1 MMMERVQAWWHLD
14 PLALVVGGCIVLF
27 AALTLLYSSGYMAKA
42 GGRIRYNAY
51 IVLSLVT
58 ALGVVLTNHLL
69 VLLVCW
75 GLSGL
80 LLYLLIGY
88 GTKARTAATAQH
100 TLIIIGGSD
109 AFLLLGIVLIGTLSN
124 TFETQNIR
132 LSLEQPQAVYAFL
145 CLLIGVVAKAGAMP
159 LHTWLVHTAEDA
171 PTPVTA
177 FLPAAVDKL
186 LAIYLLARMVL
197 DLFTM
202 TPAMLTV
209 LVIIGAVTLVGAG
222 MLMLVQQDVK
232 RLLGYCAVSQ
242 VGYILLGIGSGNPVG
257 LAGGLFHMINHAIYK
272 SCLFFASGAVEQRA
286 HTTDIERLGGLARQM
301 PVIFGSFVVAALS
314 VAGVPPLNGFA
325 SKWLVYQGIIEAG
338 KGGGAAWML
347 WLIVAMFG
355 SALTLAGMMK
365 LVHAI
370 FLGQAAADRPD
381 MVTRGEPT
389 PRVMLIPP
397 LVLAA
402 LCLLLG
408 IWAGPLALRHVIG
421 PMLDDAFI
429 VPGIWQPTLATT
441 MLLAGIGLGVL
452 LFLGGRWASTLRQT
466 EVFIGGETLDAV
478 PGLRVSGG
486 AFYNTILDI
495 PGVRVFYRI
504 AQTVDLPHIGAQLT
518 VGMSRLLGGMHSG
531 LLPTYIGWCLF
542 GVVILLYLLLFR

>member
-1 MMMERVQAWWHLD
+1 MMERVQTWWHLD
-14 PLALVVGGCIVLF
+14 ALALVVGGCILVF
-27 AALTLLYSSGYMAKA
+27 AVLTLLYSSGYMAKA
-42 GGRIRYNAY
+42 AGRVRYNAY
-51 IVLSLVT
+51 IVLSAVT

-100 TLIIIGGSD
+100 TLIVIGGSD

-124 TFETQNIR
+124 TFDMQNIR
-132 LSLEQPQAVYAFL
+132 LSPEQPQAVYAFL
-145 CLLIGVVAKAGAMP
+145 CLVIGVVAKAGAMP

-177 FLPAAVDKL
+177 FLPASVDKL

-197 DLFTM
+197 DLFAM
-202 TPAMLTV
+202 TPVMHTV
-209 LVIIGAVTLVGAG
+209 LVIIGAITLVGAG

-242 VGYILLGIGSGNPVG
+242 VGYILIGIGSGHPVG
-257 LAGGLFHMINHAIYK
+257 LAGGLFHMMNHAIYK
-272 SCLFFASGAVEQRA
+272 SCLFFASGAVEHRA

-301 PVIFGSFVVAALS
+301 PVIFGSFVIAALS

-338 KGGGAAWML
+338 KSGGAGWVL

-355 SALTLAGMMK
+355 SALTLAGMLK

-370 FLGQAAADRPD
+370 FLGQVAADQPET
-381 MVTRGEPT
+381 VAHGEPI
-389 PRVMLIPP
+389 PWVMRIPP

-402 LCLLLG
+402 LCLLFG
-408 IWAGPLALRHVIG
+408 IWAGPLPLRYLIV
-421 PMLDDAFI
+421 PMLDDT
-429 VPGIWQPTLATT
+429 VVMPGLWQPTLATA

-452 LFLGGRWASTLRQT
+452 LFLVGRWASTLRQT
-466 EVFIGGETLDAV
+466 DVFIGGETLDAV

-486 AFYNTILDI
+486 AFYNTMLDL
-495 PGVRVFYRI
+495 PGIGVFYRM
-504 AQTVDLPHIGAQLT
+504 AQAIDLPHIGAQLT
-518 VGMSRLLGGMHSG
+518 VGMSRMLGGLHSG
-531 LLPTYIGWCLF
+531 LLSTYIGWCLL
-542 GVVILLYLLLFR
+542 GVVILLYVLLFR

>member
-1 MMMERVQAWWHLD
+1 MMERVQTWWHLD
-14 PLALVVGGCIVLF
+14 ALALVVGGCILVF
-27 AALTLLYSSGYMAKA
+27 AVLTLLYSSGYMAKA
-42 GGRIRYNAY
+42 AGRVRYNAY
-51 IVLSLVT
+51 IVLSAVT

-100 TLIIIGGSD
+100 TLIVIGGSD

-124 TFETQNIR
+124 TFDMQNIR
-132 LSLEQPQAVYAFL
+132 LSPEQPQAVYAFL
-145 CLLIGVVAKAGAMP
+145 CLVIGVVAKAGAMP

-177 FLPAAVDKL
+177 FLPASVDKL

-202 TPAMLTV
+202 TPVMHTV
-209 LVIIGAVTLVGAG
+209 LVIIGAITLVGAG

-242 VGYILLGIGSGNPVG
+242 VGYILIGIGSGHPVG
-257 LAGGLFHMINHAIYK
+257 LAGGLFHMMNHAIYK
-272 SCLFFASGAVEQRA
+272 SCLFFASGAVEHRA

-301 PVIFGSFVVAALS
+301 PVIFGSFVIAALS

-338 KGGGAAWML
+338 KSGGAGWVL

-355 SALTLAGMMK
+355 SALTLAGMLK

-370 FLGQAAADRPD
+370 FLGQVAADQPET
-381 MVTRGEPT
+381 VAHGEPI
-389 PRVMLIPP
+389 PWVMRIPP

-402 LCLLLG
+402 LCLLFG
-408 IWAGPLALRHVIG
+408 IWAGSLPLRHLIG
-421 PMLDDAFI
+421 PMLDDT
-429 VPGIWQPTLATT
+429 VVMPGLWQPTLATA

-452 LFLGGRWASTLRQT
+452 LFLVGRWASTLRQT
-466 EVFIGGETLDAV
+466 DVFIGGETLDAV

-486 AFYNTILDI
+486 AFYNTMLDL
-495 PGVRVFYRI
+495 PGIGVFYRM
-504 AQTVDLPHIGAQLT
+504 AQTIDLPHIGAQLT
-518 VGMSRLLGGMHSG
+518 VGMSRMLGGLHSG
-531 LLPTYIGWCLF
+531 LLSTYIGWCLL
-542 GVVILLYLLLFR
+542 GVVILLYVLLFR

>member
-1 MMMERVQAWWHLD
+1 MMERLQGWWHVD
-14 PLALVVGGCIVLF
+14 PLAIVVSGCIVVF
-27 AALTLLYSSGYMAKA
+27 TALTLLYSAGYMPRAA
-42 GGRIRYNAY
+42 GRIRYNAY

-58 ALGVVLTNHLL
+58 ALGVVLTHHLL

-88 GTKARTAATAQH
+88 GSHARTAATAQQ

-109 AFLLLGIVLIGTLSN
+109 AFLLLGIVIIGTLN
-124 TFETQNIR
+124 DTFDMRHMR
-132 LSLEQPQAVYAFL
+132 LSLAQPQAIYAFL
-145 CLLIGVVAKAGAMP
+145 SLLIAVVAKAGAMP

-186 LAIYLLARMVL
+186 LAIYLLARMVMH
-197 DLFTM
+197 LFSM
-202 TPAMLTV
+202 TPLMQTV
-209 LVIIGAVTLVGAG
+209 LVLIGALTLLAAG

-242 VGYILLGIGSGNPVG
+242 VGYILLGIGSGQLVG

-286 HTTDIERLGGLARQM
+286 QTTDIERLGGLARQM
-301 PVIFGSFVVAALS
+301 PLIFSCFTIAALS

-325 SKWLVYQGIIEAG
+325 SKWLVYQGLIEAA
-338 KGGGAAWML
+338 KDGGAVWLL

-365 LVHAI
+365 LLHAI

-381 MVTRGEPT
+381 MVADGAPT
-389 PRVMLIPP
+389 PWVMRIPP
-397 LVLAA
+397 LILAA
-402 LCLLLG
+402 LCLLFG
-408 IWAGPLALRHVIG
+408 IWAGPLTLRHLIG
-421 PMLDDAFI
+421 PMVDAAVV
-429 VPGIWQPTLATT
+429 VPGLWQPTLATT
-441 MLLAGIGLGVL
+441 MLLTGIGLGVL
-452 LFLGGRWASTLRQT
+452 LFLGGRWARTLRQT

-478 PGLRVSGG
+478 PGLRVSGS
-486 AFYNTILDI
+486 AFYNTLLDL
-495 PGVRVFYRI
+495 PAVGAFYRI
-504 AQTVDLPHIGAQLT
+504 ALTCNLPHIGSQLT
-518 VGMSRLLGGMHSG
+518 VGMSRILGGLHSG

-542 GVVILLYLLLFR
+542 GVVMLLVVILFR